1 MNESNFGHK
10 IRQTLDRGLELP
22 AGVLARLKAAR
33 ALALERQQA
42 AEMPPVVA
50 LAGRVT
56 LRLAGPTQWF
66 AHVVLPVAL
75 LLAAAFGV
83 QQWHESQQRAQT
95 AADLAELDV
104 NLLKGDLPID
114 AYLDRN
120 FQAWLKRS
128 SD

>member
-22 AGVLARLKAAR
+22 AGVLARLKSAR

-42 AEMPPVVA
+42 AELSPVVA
-50 LAGRVT
+50 LAGRVS

-66 AHVVLPVAL
+66 AHVILPVAL

-83 QQWHESQQRAQT
+83 QQWHESQQRAQA